1 MKLREIKDNL
11 LENRTFKGIV
21 YGVLGTLA
29 VEFIILL
36 TIFAFRSMPDAS
48 EREIRRMERKEL
60 RQERR
65 EFKAMEMSRERTA
78 ESGSRESSD
87 TSVPDGKTGEI
98 NAGSQDADV
107 YEYNIPI
114 SEYRKEEG
122 SIRRGEFFS
131 TLMTRLGASQSDIYA
146 LDAKSKGVFDMRQ
159 IRVGN
164 HYHAYYIPGE
174 PDTLAY
180 VVYEKDNLS
189 YVVFSLRDSLSVN
202 VFEKDIVRETG
213 YVEVEIKYSLWQ
225 DIIDAGA
232 PALLA
237 ISLADIYAWSID
249 FFGLQKGD
257 SFKAVY
263 EKTMCDGEILDV
275 ERVLYAEFRHGG
287 DTFKAYWFD
296 NGSGN
301 YYWNEKGESMRKA
314 FLRAPLSYTRISSG
328 FTYSR
333 RHPITRK
340 VRPHTG
346 IDYAA
351 PAGTEVMSIGD
362 GVVVY
367 KGYKRAEGNMVKIKH
382 NSVYTSAYLHLSRY
396 GKGLNVGDRVRQ
408 GQVIGYVGST
418 GYSTGPHLD
427 FRIWKNG
434 TPINPLKME
443 SPPAEPLAESDMQA
457 FRLSMTE
464 SERAAARFLAHK
476 ALIRAACS
484 INQ

>member
-1 MKLREIKDNL
+1 MKIPELKDKLQNDRL
-11 LENRTFKGIV
+11 FKGIA

-29 VEFIILL
+29 LEFIILL
-36 TIFAFRSMPDAS
+36 LIFALRALPDSS
-48 EREIRRMERKEL
+48 ERGIRRE
-60 RQERR
+60 ERR
-65 EFKAMEMSRERTA
+65 ELRKERRAVRAAGPQEVVAEAVAPPDTA
-78 ESGSRESSD
+78 AVE
-87 TSVPDGKTGEI
+87 EI
-98 NAGSQDADV
+98 

-114 SEYRKEEG
+114 SEYRKTEG
-122 SIRRGEFFS
+122 TIRRGEFFS

-159 IRVGN
+159 IKVGY
-164 HYHAYYIPGE
+164 HYHAYYAPGE

-180 VVYEKDNLS
+180 VVYEKDNTS
-189 YVVFSLRDSLSVN
+189 YVVFSLRDSLSVQ
-202 VFEKDIVRETG
+202 VFEKDITSVTD
-213 YVEVEIKYSLWQ
+213 YVEVEINYSLWQ
-225 DIIDAGA
+225 DIVDSGA

-257 SFKAVY
+257 SFRAVY
-263 EKTMCDGEILDV
+263 EKTMCDGEVLDV

-287 DTFKAYWFD
+287 DVFRSYWFD

-333 RHPITRK
+333 RHPITRR

-351 PAGTEVMSIGD
+351 PTGTEVMSIGD
-362 GVVVY
+362 GVVVF
-367 KGYKRAEGNMVKIKH
+367 KGFKTAEGNMVKIKH

-396 GKGLNVGDRVRQ
+396 ARGLNVGDRVRQ
-408 GQVIGYVGST
+408 GEVIGYVGST

-443 SPPAEPLAESDMQA
+443 SPPAEPLAKGDMPT
-457 FRLSMTE
+457 FREAMEE
-464 SERAAARFLAHK
+464 SERAAARFLAREVLK
-476 ALIRAACS
+476 EVEVKLYER
-484 INQ
+484 

>member
-1 MKLREIKDNL
+1 MTDRL
-11 LENRTFKGIV
+11 FKGVV

-29 VEFIILL
+29 IEFIILSL
-36 TIFAFRSMPDAS
+36 IFALRALPDAS
-48 EREIRRMERKEL
+48 DREVRREERREL
-60 RQERR
+60 RQERQAVR
-65 EFKAMEMSRERTA
+65 QLQKAEAGHRKDTA
-78 ESGSRESSD
+78 EDAAPAGKPAD
-87 TSVPDGKTGEI
+87 TSVVAE
-98 NAGSQDADV
+98 V

-114 SEYRKEEG
+114 SEYRKTEG
-122 SIRRGEFFS
+122 TIRRGEFFS

-159 IRVGN
+159 IKVGY
-164 HYHAYYIPGE
+164 HYHAYYVPGE
-174 PDTLAY
+174 PDTLAH
-180 VVYEKDNLS
+180 VVYEKDNTS
-189 YVVFSLRDSLSVN
+189 YVVFSLHDSLSVH
-202 VFEKDIVRETG
+202 VYEKDITSVTD
-213 YVEVEIKYSLWQ
+213 YVEVEINYSLWQ

-275 ERVLYAEFRHGG
+275 EKVLYAEFRHGG
-287 DTFKAYWFD
+287 DVFRAYWFD
-296 NGSGN
+296 NGTGN

-351 PAGTEVMSIGD
+351 PVGTEVMSIGD

-367 KGYKRAEGNMVKIKH
+367 KGYKKAEGNMVKIKH

-396 GKGLNVGDRVRQ
+396 AKGLNVGDRVRQ
-408 GQVIGYVGST
+408 GEVIGYVGST

-443 SPPAEPLAESDMQA
+443 SPPAEPLAKSDMPA
-457 FRLSMTE
+457 FTRSME
-464 SERAAARFLAHK
+464 DSEKAAARFLAREAVRK
-476 ALIRAACS
+476 AASHLVSSYR
-484 INQ
+484 

>member
-1 MKLREIKDNL
+1 MTDRL
-11 LENRTFKGIV
+11 FKGVV
-21 YGVLGTLA
+21 YGVLGTLSL
-29 VEFIILL
+29 VFVILL
-36 TIFAFRSMPDAS
+36 AVFLFRSLPDAS
-48 EREIRRMERKEL
+48 ERGKEKA
-60 RQERR
+60 EEMDSVTVR
-65 EFKAMEMSRERTA
+65 EEAA
-78 ESGSRESSD
+78 CPPAVSGED
-87 TSVPDGKTGEI
+87 TSATR
-98 NAGSQDADV
+98 DAEV

-114 SEYRKEEG
+114 SRYRKVEG

-131 TLMTRLGASQSDIYA
+131 TLMARLGASQNDIYA
-146 LDAKSKGVFDMRQ
+146 LDTKSKGVFDMRQ
-159 IRVGN
+159 IKVGY
-164 HYHAYYIPGE
+164 HYHAYYLPGE

-180 VVYEKDNLS
+180 VVYEKDNAS
-189 YVVFSLRDSLSVN
+189 YVVFSLRDSLSVR
-202 VFEKDIVRETG
+202 VYEKDISKEIDF
-213 YVEVEIKYSLWQ
+213 VEVEIQYSLWQ

-263 EKTMCDGEILDV
+263 EKTVCDGEILDV
-275 ERVLYAEFRHGG
+275 EHVLYAEFRHGG
-287 DTFKAYWFD
+287 DSFRSYWFD

-314 FLRAPLSYTRISSG
+314 FLKAPLSYTRISSG

-362 GVVVY
+362 GVVVF
-367 KGYKRAEGNMVKIKH
+367 KGFKTAEGNMVKIKH

-396 GKGLNVGDRVRQ
+396 GKGLKVGDRVRQ

-443 SPPAEPLAESDMQA
+443 SPPAEPLAEADMPA
-457 FRLSMTE
+457 FRESMSD
-464 SERAAARFLAHK
+464 SERAAARFLALEAVRK
-476 ALIRAACS
+476 AASHLTG
-484 INQ
+484 N

>member
-1 MKLREIKDNL
+1 MNKWFSKDKLLADRF
-11 LENRTFKGIV
+11 FKGLIAGVAGLLALEALIV
-21 YGVLGTLA
+21 LSVFIAGKNGKNGDDRSDVHVL
-29 VEFIILL
+29 
-36 TIFAFRSMPDAS
+36 AS
-48 EREIRRMERKEL
+48 ETGL
-60 RQERR
+60 QAQETQ
-65 EFKAMEMSRERTA
+65 ECLDPEE
-78 ESGSRESSD
+78 
-87 TSVPDGKTGEI
+87 
-98 NAGSQDADV
+98 DV
-107 YEYNIPI
+107 YEYNIPV

-122 SIRRGEFFS
+122 SIRKGEFFS
-131 TLMTRLGASQSDIYA
+131 TLMTRLGASQGDIYA
-146 LDAKSKGVFDMRQ
+146 LDAKAKGVFDMRQ
-159 IRVGN
+159 IRAGY
-164 HYHAYYIPGE
+164 HYHAYYLPGD

-180 VVYEKDNLS
+180 VVYEKDNFS
-189 YVVFSLRDSLSVN
+189 YVVFSLKDSLSVQ
-202 VFEKDIVRETG
+202 VFGKDITKEVD
-213 YVEVEIKYSLWQ
+213 YVGVSIENSLWQ
-225 DIIDAGA
+225 DIVDAGA

-263 EKTMCDGEILDV
+263 EKTLCDGRVLDV
-275 ERVLYAEFRHGG
+275 EKVLYAEFTHGNEVYR
-287 DTFKAYWFD
+287 AYYFD
-296 NGSGN
+296 DGSGN

-367 KGYKRAEGNMVKIKH
+367 KGYKSAEGNMVKIKH

-396 GKGLNVGDRVRQ
+396 GKDIKVGQRVRQ

-443 SPPAEPLAESDMQA
+443 SPPAEPLAKEYMDD
-457 FRLSMTE
+457 FRKSME
-464 SERAAARFLAHK
+464 ASEKAALRFDARTMLKQMVETVTAGK
-476 ALIRAACS
+476 
-484 INQ
+484 

>member
-1 MKLREIKDNL
+1 MLSDRI
-11 LENRTFKGIV
+11 FKGAV

-29 VEFIILL
+29 IEFIILL
-36 TIFAFRSMPDAS
+36 IIFSIRALPDRSVREARQE
-48 EREIRRMERKEL
+48 ERREL
-60 RQERR
+60 RQERKDI
-65 EFKAMEMSRERTA
+65 ETGGVNGSA
-78 ESGSRESSD
+78 EVPQEAD
-87 TSVPDGKTGEI
+87 SVSE
-98 NAGSQDADV
+98 V

-114 SEYRKEEG
+114 SRFRKVEG

-159 IRVGN
+159 IKVGY
-164 HYHAYYIPGE
+164 HYHAYYAPGE

-180 VVYEKDNLS
+180 VVYEKDNAS
-189 YVVFSLRDSLSVN
+189 YVVFSLRDSLSVQ
-202 VFEKDIVRETG
+202 VFEKDITSEID
-213 YVEVEIKYSLWQ
+213 YVEVEINYSLWQ

-257 SFKAVY
+257 SFRAVY
-263 EKTMCDGEILDV
+263 EKTVCDGEILDV
-275 ERVLYAEFRHGG
+275 EKVLYAEFRHGG
-287 DTFKAYWFD
+287 DTYRSYWFD
-296 NGSGN
+296 NGTGN

-314 FLRAPLSYTRISSG
+314 FLKAPLSYTRISSG

-351 PAGTEVMSIGD
+351 PTGTEVMSIGD

-443 SPPAEPLAESDMQA
+443 SPPAEPLAEADMPAFKESMSD
-457 FRLSMTE
+457 
-464 SERAAARFLAHK
+464 SEHAASRFLARE
-476 ALIRAACS
+476 AVRRAAS
-484 INQ
+484 RLTRN